1 LSALADILVD
11 LAATLG
17 SGFLVGTGAFDVTTT
32 NFTMVKDKVL
42 LPYITLQAQTAAPL
56 TETPRPLSRRKSF
69 QSLQ

>member
-1 LSALADILVD
+1 VD

-42 LPYITLQAQTAAPL
+42 LPYITLQTAYNTASL
-56 TETPRPLSRRKSF
+56 TETPRRF
-69 QSLQ
+69 